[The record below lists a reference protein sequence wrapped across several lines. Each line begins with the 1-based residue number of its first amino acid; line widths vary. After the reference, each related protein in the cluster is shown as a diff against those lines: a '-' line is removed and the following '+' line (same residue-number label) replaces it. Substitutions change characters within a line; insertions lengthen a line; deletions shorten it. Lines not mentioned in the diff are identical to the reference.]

1 MVGAEQA
8 VEIDRAKLELAAIRD
23 LESRNPCLLFRLVW
37 LTGWEIEEAVV
48 HAENRSC
55 DANGWESLQ
64 PKDSQALSPAESSD
78 GGSRTE
84 RRFGLRRALWSR

>member
-48 HAENRSC
+48 HAENCSRRCERLGIPS
-55 DANGWESLQ
+55 
-64 PKDSQALSPAESSD
+64 AERFTSS
-78 GGSRTE
+78 
-84 RRFGLRRALWSR
+84 